1 MEFIKYQITLEIR
14 MSILLNFKIKNNKE
28 IASTPIRRQS
38 KMVTMVI
45 SINNLSNIVKIQILV
60 KIKS

>member
-1 MEFIKYQITLEIR
+1 

-28 IASTPIRRQS
+28 IALIPIRRQS
-38 KMVTMVI
+38 KMVTIIVT